1 MLRLML
7 KATALIALA
16 APALGLAGCSDSLSA
31 NDTSFAKVN
40 KDYKNALSSS
50 GKKAAIAELKKD
62 HQQAQQAAG
71 GEVETTAS
79 TKPAKK
85 KKQAKAPEEAA
96 QN

>member
-40 KDYKNALSSS
+40 KDYQNALSSRD
-50 GKKAAIAELKKD
+50 KKAAIAELKKD

-85 KKQAKAPEEAA
+85 KKQAKAPEEPA
-96 QN
+96 QD